1 MLVMSSLRMGTR
13 DRGSFLVV
21 GAIVLGAFAL
31 LGGGLLEFGQWYQHR
46 RNLQV
51 RTDAAALAGGTLFN
65 ECFNTLAFTPAQA
78 AADMET
84 LATKY
89 SGIPGSVTINGTS
102 ATSSYNRGWQGFTTG
117 NDGIGFQSNTYPT
130 PGGGLPPRNYNSPA
144 SSEECD
150 TLELDVKQSQN
161 LPNIL
166 SIATPQWTTH
176 GWARVQEQQVEAV
189 KPSLPLAIP
198 NFDLSHV
205 GVTFV
210 DETTGGNELSGCT
223 GSLVAGGCTYELT
236 KNPNPVTGQD
246 GEAVTEWNLSS
257 ATINLPAPTGASGGD
272 LIGVRVAVGSAV
284 GSCANTTGTTLY
296 ACVDLNDTSSG
307 IVGIRDYKAP
317 PQPAPALYEVWP
329 SETCSSDTSPYFS
342 DLTGQ
347 SSCTVTLQAKVASG
361 TGCATNPETD
371 SPPASLSATMPAGY
385 SITLHVVPGSCDTH
399 GWLWNGSTTLGI
411 DANSP
416 QSEYPVTLNYHKGS
430 ASPTWTNVQRFT
442 SGSFDDDG
450 PVRMI
455 SLSGGAGNPY
465 SSAPGSDTVGVRV
478 VTSQAG
484 ISNQLVVL
492 RQAHNGSST
501 AFMLCVD
508 GGSGSP
514 YNPENGTPGIQDGM
528 QNGCSFSY
536 AINQNLAA
544 ADPCATQPLPAECVP
559 NKTSAAGGNPLVTR
573 PLNARFGCSANPPTY
588 PDRWPIY
595 STPGDKRAVVLLLT
609 TYNAY
614 SNGGKTNGKQLY
626 PVVGFGD
633 FYITGF
639 SGDNCSGD
647 APAPPQIAGDNQN
660 AGDIWGYFIKYDS
673 GAGIPSGRKCKP
685 NELGECVAAL
695 IR

>member
-1 MLVMSSLRMGTR
+1 MLVMRSLRRRSR

-21 GAIVLGAFAL
+21 GGITLACFAL
-31 LGGGLLEFGQWYQHR
+31 LGGGLLEAGQWWQHR

-78 AADMET
+78 AIDMET
-84 LATKY
+84 LSTKY
-89 SGIPGSVTINGTS
+89 SGIPGSVTIGGTT
-102 ATSSYNRGWQGFTTG
+102 ATSTYNRGWQGFTTG
-117 NDGIGFQSNTYPT
+117 DDGIGFQSNTYPT
-130 PGGGLPPRNYNSPA
+130 PSGSLPARDYNSPG

-150 TLELDVKQSQN
+150 TLELDVKQTQN

-166 SIATPQWTTH
+166 SIPTPQWTTH
-176 GWARVQEQQVEAV
+176 GWARIQEQEVESV

-198 NFDLSHV
+198 NFDLSAV

-210 DETTGGNELSGCT
+210 DETTGGNALSGCT
-223 GSLVAGGCTYELT
+223 GSLVAGGCTYALT
-236 KNPNPVTGQD
+236 KNTTPVIGQD
-246 GEAVTEWNLSS
+246 GEAVTEWNLPS
-257 ATINLPAPTGASGGD
+257 ATIALPTPTGASGGD
-272 LIGVRVAVGSAV
+272 LIGVRVSVGSDV
-284 GSCANTTGTTLY
+284 GDCSNTSGNNAF
-296 ACVDLNDTSSG
+296 ACVDLTQTGSG
-307 IVGIRDYKAP
+307 IVGIRDYKTSQTP
-317 PQPAPALYEVWP
+317 PALYEVWP

-347 SSCTVTLQAKVASG
+347 GTCPVTLQAKVDSG
-361 TGCATNPETD
+361 SCATNPETD
-371 SPPASLSATMPAGY
+371 PQPATLGATMPTGDT
-385 SITLHVVPGSCDTH
+385 ITLHVVPGSCDAH
-399 GWLWNGSTTLGI
+399 GWLWSGSTTLGI
-411 DANSP
+411 DANST
-416 QSEYPVTLNYHKGS
+416 QSEYPVTLAYHKGGANKS
-430 ASPTWTNVQRFT
+430 WSNVQRFT
-442 SGSFDDDG
+442 SGNFDDDG

-455 SLSGGAGNPY
+455 SLSSATGNPY

-484 ISNQLVVL
+484 LSNQLVVL

-514 YNPENGTPGIQDGM
+514 YNPEQGTPGIQDGM

-536 AINQNLAA
+536 ALNQNLAS

-559 NKTSAAGGNPLVTR
+559 NKTSNAGGNPLVST
-573 PLNARFGCSANPPTY
+573 PLNNRFGCSSNPPTY
-588 PDRWPIY
+588 PNRWPNY

-609 TYNAY
+609 SYNAY

-639 SGDNCSGD
+639 SGDNCTGD
-647 APAPPQIAGDNQN
+647 QAAPPQVAGDNVN